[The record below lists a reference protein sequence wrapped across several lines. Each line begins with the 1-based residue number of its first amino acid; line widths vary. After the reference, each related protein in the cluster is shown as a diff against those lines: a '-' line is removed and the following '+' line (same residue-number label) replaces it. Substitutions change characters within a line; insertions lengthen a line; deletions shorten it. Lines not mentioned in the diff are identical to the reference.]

1 MAWAETRGIRSYIAD
16 SVFSTDDADEVII
29 FANSDG
35 YVYRMESGNS
45 FDGGNI
51 LASFSTPF
59 FAMGDPRIRKTMY
72 KLSTYI
78 DPEGSVD
85 GNATLKF
92 DFDEPNKIQPTS
104 VPIANTTATVAFY
117 GVSSFGA
124 GSYGGKLVSVFNN
137 QVVGSGFVVSIQY
150 IFEGT
155 DPPFSLDAATLEFA
169 AHDRQ

>member
-1 MAWAETRGIRSYIAD
+1 MKC
-16 SVFSTDDADEVII
+16 
-29 FANSDG
+29 
-35 YVYRMESGNS
+35 
-45 FDGGNI
+45 
-51 LASFSTPF
+51 PF
-59 FAMGDPRIRKTMY
+59 HQSLQIQKVPQY
-72 KLSTYI
+72 SLC
-78 DPEGSVD
+78 SVD

-104 VPIANTTATVAFY
+104 VGIANTTATVAFY
-117 GVSSFGA
+117 GVSSYGT